1 MDGGRQQR
9 AQRRQKPLIM
19 ADTIEQSV
27 DAPSKDSLAL
37 KRHARLC
44 PPLFDDDRAAED
56 GDVVDISDD
65 DDDDGIIAC
74 FSSDRPSPKRHTLLL
89 QSLPPSFFVT
99 KTAVTRSIRRN
110 KQTSE
115 SNK

>member
-1 MDGGRQQR
+1 MLKSGQYRVDGGRQHR

-56 GDVVDISDD
+56 GDD

-74 FSSDRPSPKRHTLLL
+74 FSSDRPSPKRHTLPL
-89 QSLPPSFFVT
+89 QSLFCSPPRF
-99 KTAVTRSIRRN
+99 RN
-110 KQTSE
+110 E
-115 SNK
+115 NCSNKKY